1 MMRVRS
7 LSVLGI
13 LVIAACAEPPV
24 TPSSVG
30 KTISGPVLASANSG
44 SSDRYLINFKNNQV
58 SADLAGRV
66 AALGGTVEAAYDG
79 VGVAVVVGLT
89 ATGAASLSDLGDV
102 GSDETFQI
110 LDPNMKVE
118 VEAVADAV
126 SPSSSSDPTTASRYA
141 RQWDMRQIKANVA
154 WAAGKR
160 GSSSVKV
167 AIVDTGIDDAYP
179 DLQGRVD
186 LANSKSFVPS
196 DDALVASLFPSRHV
210 TTDLHFHGTHV
221 AMTVASNSNILAGVT
236 TQTMLMAVKVIGVS
250 GSGSISGI
258 LAGIVYAAD
267 QGANVINMSLGIAN
281 LPFDMHNK
289 DNKDFFNKVVD
300 RAFQY
305 AHSKGVTV
313 VVAAGNESQNLD
325 VKQSY
330 KPFCGSKHVICVSAT
345 GPTAGGTNG
354 PWTNPDA
361 FAFYSNFGL
370 NQIDVAA
377 PGGNSGGSVWSGCS
391 TTSLQIPVCQ
401 TGTFIVNAIGT
412 SMASPHVA
420 GLAAL
425 LAAEQNGRASGAIR
439 SSIFNADDLGD
450 PGNDA
455 RYGNGRINVAR
466 ALGLE

>member
-1 MMRVRS
+1 
-7 LSVLGI
+7 
-13 LVIAACAEPPV
+13 
-24 TPSSVG
+24 
-30 KTISGPVLASANSG
+30 
-44 SSDRYLINFKNNQV
+44 
-58 SADLAGRV
+58 
-66 AALGGTVEAAYDG
+66 
-79 VGVAVVVGLT
+79 
-89 ATGAASLSDLGDV
+89 
-102 GSDETFQI
+102 
-110 LDPNMKVE
+110 
-118 VEAVADAV
+118 
-126 SPSSSSDPTTASRYA
+126 
-141 RQWDMRQIKANVA
+141 
-154 WAAGKR
+154 
-160 GSSSVKV
+160 
-167 AIVDTGIDDAYP
+167 
-179 DLQGRVD
+179 
-186 LANSKSFVPS
+186 
-196 DDALVASLFPSRHV
+196 
-210 TTDLHFHGTHV
+210 
-221 AMTVASNSNILAGVT
+221 MTVASNSNILAGVT

-305 AHSKGVTV
+305 AHTKGVTV

-377 PGGNSGGSVWSGCS
+377 PGGNSGGAVWSGCS

-401 TGTFIVNAIGT
+401 TGIFILSAIGT
-412 SMASPHVA
+412 SMAAPHVA

-425 LAAEQNGRASGAIR
+425 LVAENHGRAWGEVR